1 MGGAFDCGVQFEDM
15 SRLGAM
21 ANLQRLE
28 RFWHSLVSEQ
38 KLTIGTEV
46 NGAVIACW
54 PDIPSFRLNHAADI
68 DVSEEGFDSLLNA
81 TSDYFLS
88 KGVLSFGFRVSPLTR
103 PKSFVSLLRDHG
115 FERQDEDS
123 VMVFTG
129 ERPGDRTGKA
139 VDIREIEESDIDVFS
154 QVSVTAY
161 EMPSEWKQ
169 GFDRL
174 FSHRMRAGGRHY
186 LAYVDGVPVGT
197 CALLSSMRTGGIFS
211 VGTIKGHRGRGIA
224 AAMTLRA
231 VRDSFDEGNT
241 LHTLQTEMG
250 GNPERLYQRMG
261 FETDHIV
268 AFFVKTVRG

>member
-1 MGGAFDCGVQFEDM
+1 MAFDCGVQLENM
-15 SRLGAM
+15 RRQGAM
-21 ANLQRLE
+21 TSLRRLE

-38 KLTIGTEV
+38 KLTLGTEV

-54 PDIPSFRLNHAADI
+54 PDIPSFRLNHVADI
-68 DVSEEGFDSLLNA
+68 GVSDEESASLLRTA
-81 TSDYFLS
+81 TEYFLS
-88 KGVLSFGFRVSPLTR
+88 RGILSFGFRVSPLTR
-103 PKSFVSLLRDHG
+103 PKSLISVLKDHG

-129 ERPGDRTGKA
+129 ERPSDRPDNA

-161 EMPSEWKQ
+161 ETFSECKR

-174 FSHRMRAGGRHY
+174 FLQRIRSGGRHY

-211 VGTIKGHRGRGIA
+211 VGTLKEHREKGIA
-224 AAMTLRA
+224 TAMTLRA

-241 LHTLQTEMG
+241 LHTLQTEKG
-250 GNPERLYQRMG
+250 GHPEQIYGKMG
-261 FETDHIV
+261 FETDHEI
-268 AFFVKTVRG
+268 AFFASTVRE

>member
-1 MGGAFDCGVQFEDM
+1 MT
-15 SRLGAM
+15 S
-21 ANLQRLE
+21 LQRLE

-38 KLTIGTEV
+38 KLTLGTEV
-46 NGAVIACW
+46 SGAVIACW

-68 DVSEEGFDSLLNA
+68 DVSEEEFDNLLSA
-81 TSDYFLS
+81 TTDYFLS
-88 KGVLSFGFRVSPLTR
+88 KGVLTFGFRVSPLTR
-103 PKSFVSLLRDHG
+103 PGSLVSLLKDHG

-123 VMVFTG
+123 VMIFTG
-129 ERPGDRTGKA
+129 GRPGDRTDNA

-161 EMPSEWKQ
+161 EMLSEWKE

-174 FSHRMRAGGRHY
+174 FLHRMRKGGRHY

-197 CALLSSMRTGGIFS
+197 CALLSLMRIGGIFS
-211 VGTIKGHRGRGIA
+211 VGTLKEHRGKGIA

-241 LHTLQTEMG
+241 LHTLQTEKG
-250 GNPERLYQRMG
+250 GYPERLYRRIG
-261 FETDHIV
+261 FETDHTV
-268 AFFVKTVRG
+268 AFFAKTVTE